1 MDEETEKII
10 KEIFDKYD
18 KNKNGTLER
27 EEFCKGF
34 LELVKSLGEGLDD
47 KETQK
52 ITDEAITKFDLN
64 RNGTI
69 EINEFTELMIF
80 LINEKGL
87 SLEDVSD

>member
-18 KNKNGTLER
+18 KNKNGILER

-34 LELVKSLGEGLDD
+34 IELVKSLGEGLDD
-47 KETQK
+47 KETQN
-52 ITDEAITKFDLN
+52 IADEAIVKFDLN

-69 EINEFTELMIF
+69 EINEFVQVMLF

-87 SLEDVSD
+87 SLEDVS